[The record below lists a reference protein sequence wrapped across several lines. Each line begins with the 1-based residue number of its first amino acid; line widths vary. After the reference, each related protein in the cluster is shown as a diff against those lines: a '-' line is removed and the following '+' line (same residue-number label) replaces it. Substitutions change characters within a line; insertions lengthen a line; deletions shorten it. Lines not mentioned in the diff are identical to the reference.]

1 MTFLKTAVSAAA
13 ITLFMGTGALVA
25 TTAPASARMVCN
37 DSGDC
42 WHTDSRYHYGRDVNA
57 QYHNDDWYFHQKWDQ
72 SNQRHWRDTHEGRGY
87 YAHGVWVPR

>member
-13 ITLFMGTGALVA
+13 ITLFVGTGTLVV

-42 WHTDSRYHYGRDVNA
+42 WHTESNYRYPGRG
-57 QYHNDDWYFHQKWDQ
+57 YTRHNDDWYFHQTWDD
-72 SNQRHWRDTHEGRGY
+72 QRHYRDYHEGRGY
-87 YAHGVWVPR
+87 YKGGLWIGF